1 MTVRQREDNGR
12 KVSEGLKRRVRPR
25 KRLAKHRNV
34 ESIGP
39 SPGGNEIS
47 IHYMGQ
53 FFLEIDHQAVRRWRA
68 GRAQRLFQYLVMRH
82 DQPVSSETLNEV
94 LWPGTAT
101 RQASGLKVAVH
112 ALREILSN
120 AQGGKVTPRRSS
132 VELLSCSGGYVLETK
147 NVSIDFEELADNVE
161 SARLLERRGDVGA
174 SLEHHRAAVDRYSGH
189 FLDGES
195 EDWIYSRREWLKDLT
210 LRSLERLVEDAMSRG
225 DHDAAIGYCHRMLE
239 IDPCHEES
247 YRVLILAHAHLG
259 RLGRVKCLYELCC
272 NRLKEEL
279 DVEPAPDTQQLVAQA
294 VRGRLTSP
302 GRRLAARTV

>member
-1 MTVRQREDNGR
+1 MRQREGNGR
-12 KVSEGLKRRVRPR
+12 QNADDSTSRTQPGG
-25 KRLAKHRNV
+25 RLAEHRDAGSV
-34 ESIGP
+34 ATS
-39 SPGGNEIS
+39 SGGNGIS

-53 FFLEIDHQAVRRWRA
+53 FFLEIDGQAVRRWRA

-120 AQGGKVTPRRSS
+120 AQGRNAARRRSS
-132 VELLSCSGGYVLETK
+132 VELLSCSGGYVLETRD
-147 NVSIDFEELADNVE
+147 VSIDFEELAGEVE
-161 SARLLERRGDVGA
+161 FARALERQGEVKA
-174 SLEHHRAAVDRYSGH
+174 SLDHHRAAADCYSGH

-210 LRSLERLVEDAMSRG
+210 LRSLERLVQDAMRHG

-247 YRVLILAHAHLG
+247 YQVLILAHARLG

-294 VRGRLTSP
+294 VRGRLTRP
-302 GRRLAARTV
+302 GRRLAVGTV